1 MCRLLFP
8 THFPA
13 KRNSPMRTL
22 FLTAALLLAAGTAR
36 AEYGHFQSADGQIIC
51 THGGFIPQITC
62 AIPRLSKPIPVTPE
76 PQDCQNSDNPG
87 HWSGSVS
94 LNITGPSR
102 LNCSISNNILHGNGV
117 ILTEG
122 KSYIFFN
129 QSDWQCASRA
139 GSMTCTNPEGRGFE
153 ISPGSLRRF

>member
-36 AEYGHFQSADGQIIC
+36 AEYGHFQNADGQIIC

-62 AIPRLSKPIPVTPE
+62 AIPRLPNPYPLPPNRKTAKTAATPAIGAAAF
-76 PQDCQNSDNPG
+76 P
-87 HWSGSVS
+87 
-94 LNITGPSR
+94 
-102 LNCSISNNILHGNGV
+102 
-117 ILTEG
+117 
-122 KSYIFFN
+122 
-129 QSDWQCASRA
+129 
-139 GSMTCTNPEGRGFE
+139 
-153 ISPGSLRRF
+153 